1 MRISI
6 IFTDLDGTL
15 LDLDGQI
22 SPEAQEGVIRL
33 ESLGIPLCPL
43 SSKTVAELAPLVGRV
58 GLSSPAGFENGAGIL
73 FPGGSTQLFDRAVPA
88 GVLSH
93 IAEEMRV
100 KTGAPL
106 RTLWELTDQELH
118 DLTGLPTPNLPAV
131 RERLATAPLLVDE
144 KWDPALA
151 EALPSER
158 ALTLV
163 RGNRFLHLQGSHD
176 KGTAI
181 GRLLTAITR
190 PSGLVVAFG
199 DSPNDI
205 PMLAAADIRVV
216 IPSARGPHPS
226 LIEQFPA
233 AAVAPY
239 PNSKGWAA
247 ALALLLDGR
256 MEYEERYPA

>member
-1 MRISI
+1 MRVSI
-6 IFTDLDGTL
+6 VFTDLDGTL

-22 SPEAQEGVIRL
+22 CPEAQAALLRLTRLGV
-33 ESLGIPLCPL
+33 PVCAL
-43 SSKTVAELAPLVGRV
+43 SSKTVAELTPLLGQL

-88 GVLSH
+88 WVLRH
-93 IAEEMRV
+93 IAEDIRS

-106 RTLWELTDQELH
+106 RTLWELTDQELGE
-118 DLTGLPTPNLPAV
+118 LTGLPSSNLQAV

-144 KWDPALA
+144 KWDQALI

-158 ALTLV
+158 GLTLI

-176 KGTAI
+176 KGTAV
-181 GRLLTAITR
+181 RRVLTVITR
-190 PSGLVVAFG
+190 PPGPIAAFG

-216 IPSARGPHPS
+216 IASNRGPHPS
-226 LIEQFPA
+226 LIKRFPA
-233 AAVAPY
+233 AAVARY
-239 PNSKGWAA
+239 PHGKGWAA
-247 ALALLLDGR
+247 AVALLLDGKA
-256 MEYEERYPA
+256 EHEERNPA